1 MIDDMRAEVESLE
14 TEVARQQ
21 ATAMALESEVADLHR
36 DMTAFAERYD
46 QIIGPIQGMIEA
58 VKASIAELER
68 QRFEEQFDDARPLES
83 WTTPDAYEPVEEQ
96 FKRAWNA
103 EPPPTSS
110 AFDSDLLPVTDG
122 DEPDPQLKQLY
133 RQLARRYHPDLAA
146 DAAERERRTRLMTV
160 INQAYE
166 AHDLDTLQM
175 LLDSA
180 GDDPDAPFAILRL
193 QELHQLTDILA
204 ARISGLKAE
213 RTRLITHD
221 LMILRVDEKLARF
234 QGRDLLREVAD
245 KLEREYDGLMARWDR
260 MRGIEG
266 DAMNNGTL
274 ILVRHGQ
281 SQWNLENRF
290 TGWVD
295 VPLTTEG
302 EAEARRAG
310 ELLRDYHF
318 DCAFTSAL
326 SRAQETLRI
335 ILEVIGQ
342 TDIPIERDQ
351 ALNER
356 YYGSLQ
362 GLNKAETAEQY
373 GTEQVHL
380 WRRSYYI
387 RPPNGESLKDTRA
400 RALPYFETHI
410 KPLVM
415 DGGIVLVVAHGNSLR
430 ALVMALDNISEQDIP
445 DLNIPTGAPLRY
457 IISSDGAVLEHGY
470 L

>member
-1 MIDDMRAEVESLE
+1 LIDNIQAEIESLE
-14 TEVARQQ
+14 AEVARQQ
-21 ATAMALESEVADLHR
+21 ATAAALEAEVAELNR
-36 DMTAFAERYD
+36 DMIAFAERYD
-46 QIIGPIQGMIEA
+46 QVIGPIQAMIDA

-68 QRFEEQFDDARPLES
+68 QRFEEQFVDARPLES

-96 FKRAWNA
+96 YRRAWNA

-110 AFDSDLLPVTDG
+110 FDFDLLKVSDG
-122 DEPDPQLKQLY
+122 DEPDPQLKQVY
-133 RQLARRYHPDLAA
+133 RQLARRYHPDFAA
-146 DAAERERRTRLMTV
+146 DAADRERRTRLMAL
-160 INQAYE
+160 INQAYD

-175 LLDSA
+175 LLGQ
-180 GDDPDAPFAILRL
+180 GDEAEAPFTILHLR
-193 QELHQLTDILA
+193 ELRQLAHDLS
-204 ARISGLKAE
+204 ARIAGLKAE

-234 QGRDLLREVAD
+234 QGRDLLRELAE
-245 KLEREYDGLMARWDR
+245 KMEREYDGLTARWDR
-260 MRGIEG
+260 MRGIEPG
-266 DAMNNGTL
+266 GSMSNGTL
-274 ILVRHGQ
+274 IFVRHGQ
-281 SQWNLENRF
+281 SQWNLESRF

-295 VPLTTEG
+295 IPLTAEG

-310 ELLRDYHF
+310 ELLKDYQF

-342 TDIPIERDQ
+342 TDIPIERDS

-356 YYGSLQ
+356 HYGSLQ
-362 GLNKAETAEQY
+362 GLNKAETALQF
-373 GTEQVHL
+373 GAEQVHL
-380 WRRSYYI
+380 WRRSYDV

-400 RALPYFETHI
+400 RVLPYFEMHI

-415 DGGIVLVVAHGNSLR
+415 AGGTILVVAHGNSLR
-430 ALVMALDNISEQDIP
+430 ALVMVLDNISEQDIP

-457 IISSDGAVLEHGY
+457 VMDIQGVVLERGY